1 MSSAKINISQLPTA
15 DEVKSGDFFIIDDVT
30 VTKKIDFNNIIFGL
44 NNVTFASTISSHSTE
59 IQTISADVIALS
71 AQESTDYTYL
81 VGLISTSVQS
91 ATAAFINILYP
102 IDSIKY
108 TATDVNPST
117 TIIGTTWTRIAE
129 GLFVGGQGTVNG
141 GDANGDVYFIRS
153 EWALNQP
160 HTEFYHQL
168 TLTELPAHNH
178 QPPDSAVLQ
187 GSEYGFLPKSNSQS
201 SQNQTAGSLDK
212 NQQGSEPNIFN
223 SPVPPLTV
231 GSGSLAVPLGVRH
244 NNTPPVYGMYIW
256 KRTA

>member
-1 MSSAKINISQLPTA
+1 MSSAKINISQLPAA

-108 TATDVNPST
+108 TATNVNPST
-117 TIIGTTWTRIAE
+117 TIIGTTWTSIAE
-129 GLFVGGQGTVNG
+129 GLFVGGVGAVAG
-141 GDANGDVYFIRS
+141 GDKNNDYLTIYS
-153 EWALNQP
+153 EWTSNKP
-160 HTEFYHQL
+160 NTEYNHSL

-178 QPPDSAVLQ
+178 QPPDAPTA
-187 GSEYGFLPKSNSQS
+187 GGTNYGFLPTS
-201 SQNQTAGSLDK
+201 SSLTTGNQTAGSLDNK
-212 NQQGSEPNIFN
+212 DQGTEPNIHN
-223 SPVPPLTV
+223 PPVPPLTV
-231 GSGSLAVPLGVRH
+231 GSGSLAAPLGIKH
-244 NNTPPVYGMYIW
+244 NNTPPVYGMYVW

>member
-1 MSSAKINISQLPTA
+1 MSSAKINISQLPAA

-108 TATDVNPST
+108 TATNVNPST
-117 TIIGTTWTRIAE
+117 TIIGTTWTSIAE
-129 GLFVGGQGTVNG
+129 GLFVGGVGAVAG
-141 GDANGDVYFIRS
+141 GDKNNDYLTIYS
-153 EWALNQP
+153 EWTSNKP
-160 HTEFYHQL
+160 NTEYNHSL

-178 QPPDSAVLQ
+178 QPPDSTVLQ
-187 GSEYGFLPKSNSQS
+187 GSEYGFLPKSNSNS

-223 SPVPPLTV
+223 PPVPPLTV
-231 GSGSLAVPLGVRH
+231 GSGSLAAPLGIKH
-244 NNTPPVYGMYIW
+244 NNTPPVYGMYVW